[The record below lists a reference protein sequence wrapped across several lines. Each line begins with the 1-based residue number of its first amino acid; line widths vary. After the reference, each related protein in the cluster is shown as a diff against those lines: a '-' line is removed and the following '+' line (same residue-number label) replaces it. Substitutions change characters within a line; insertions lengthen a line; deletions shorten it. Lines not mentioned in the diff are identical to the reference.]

1 MKHIM
6 DGVNWE
12 LLQQQKYTLITLL
25 NHVQGT
31 HEENL
36 TGLIRFLDHIQDYM
50 VDNKLKTFKE
60 VFGHDVH

>member
-12 LLQQQKYTLITLL
+12 LLQQQKLTLITLL
-25 NHVQGT
+25 DHVQGVR
-31 HEENL
+31 EEHL
-36 TGLIRFLDHIQDYM
+36 AGLISFIDHIQDYM

-60 VFGHDVH
+60 VFNHDVH